1 MCIWNDTW
9 NGTCSWNDRS
19 IVPNGFSRIF
29 FQKVQLLA
37 AAVLVTVCALIYQKD
52 LLNFDAY
59 IPRQEDIKALNLDMM
74 TLSGDMTD
82 YVKEQ
87 EDGTFSIE
95 DSTSWE
101 KRENAFPEKTE
112 SERKPMRFCRKL
124 LKIRKTESS
133 DMKENRQKKELF
145 AVCSWGISFGQAEK

>member
-1 MCIWNDTW
+1 M
-9 NGTCSWNDRS
+9 R
-19 IVPNGFSRIF
+19 R
-29 FQKVQLLA
+29 
-37 AAVLVTVCALIYQKD
+37 AVLVTVCALIYQKD

-95 DSTSWE
+95 DSTSWR
-101 KRENAFPEKTE
+101 KRECFF
-112 SERKPMRFCRKL
+112 RKRR
-124 LKIRKTESS
+124 
-133 DMKENRQKKELF
+133 NRRGNL
-145 AVCSWGISFGQAEK
+145 